1 MVEQRSYTPHTG
13 VQFLYPLPTLENLM
27 STISHEELKKQL
39 QEYRRIL
46 LAEQEQ
52 YYLEPI
58 IKRYIEFMESEL
70 QRSATLS

>member
-13 VQFLYPLPTLENLM
+13 VQFLYP
-27 STISHEELKKQL
+27 LKKQL